1 MKRSERLI
9 EVKYKEKFYKS
20 FSSKGYYYL
29 TDIKGLKK
37 GDLVVVDTIYGTE
50 LAKIHKVYSLAETR
64 QHYYV
69 QNNGSSI
76 KKIIVKIPMDDYLE
90 ELERIEEE
98 KEAMR
103 LAAANKREKERKIR
117 RVKESIE
124 EAIMSD
130 PILIARAMQD
140 IAGNPKLDRLL
151 NQYDELVGE

>member
-1 MKRSERLI
+1 
-9 EVKYKEKFYKS
+9 
-20 FSSKGYYYL
+20 
-29 TDIKGLKK
+29 
-37 GDLVVVDTIYGTE
+37 
-50 LAKIHKVYSLAETR
+50 
-64 QHYYV
+64 
-69 QNNGSSI
+69 
-76 KKIIVKIPMDDYLE
+76 MDDYLE

>member
-1 MKRSERLI
+1 
-9 EVKYKEKFYKS
+9 
-20 FSSKGYYYL
+20 
-29 TDIKGLKK
+29 
-37 GDLVVVDTIYGTE
+37 
-50 LAKIHKVYSLAETR
+50 
-64 QHYYV
+64 
-69 QNNGSSI
+69 
-76 KKIIVKIPMDDYLE
+76 MDDYLE

-117 RVKESIE
+117 RVKEPIE